1 MAEPAALLAAAPA
14 VVPAGMMDVPLE
26 STDTGGISGTLGDRA
41 PSFPEPGASSAPHKK
56 HSLATSAGLQTMV
69 QTRPPKSGACVNA
82 CSR

>member
-14 VVPAGMMDVPLE
+14 VVPAGMMDVALE
-26 STDTGGISGTLGDRA
+26 STDAGGISGTLGDRA

-56 HSLATSAGLQTMV
+56 HSLPTSAGPHTMV
-69 QTRPPKSGACVNA
+69 QTRPQKSGTCVNA